1 MSATTRSRV
10 VELSAHNAQ
19 QVTVLAA
26 LSATFMW
33 LLLTMGFM
41 PAMDTF
47 FSTFLRSDVLRNGE
61 RVVYRIA
68 ENRSDDT
75 LTTGTLS
82 TWALVESDPRRAAL
96 EALGNAPLPRAEYI
110 FQPLVALT
118 PLVLV
123 GGFVFA
129 ALFTVVLPSGI
140 GFVRQKIEREILTTL
155 DRIAVAQFGDH
166 TPEDIRRLTRE
177 ISGADVRKLHD
188 LVDVYGMPYSDL
200 ELLQRALRWSDA
212 SAGMQVVRVHDAVKF
227 YMREY
232 FTDRYSNAILGLV
245 YIGAAILIIVIGIR
259 GLKFLP
265 ATDPSVVLGAL
276 GLEFM
281 LLITYAVVLMYGRT
295 EEANHGPTGGGG
307 GEAQYALDA
316 DSQQLL
322 RAFLA
327 TPRASQHNAGDDA

>member
-1 MSATTRSRV
+1 MTATTRSRV
-10 VELSAHNAQ
+10 IELRAHNAQ
-19 QVTVLAA
+19 QVTILLFLAA
-26 LSATFMW
+26 VGSW
-33 LLLTMGFM
+33 LLLTLGFM
-41 PAMDTF
+41 PAMDSF
-47 FSTFLRSDVLRNGE
+47 FSTFLRSNVLRNGE
-61 RVVYRIA
+61 QVLYRIS

-75 LTTGTLS
+75 LTTGALT
-82 TWALVESDPRRAAL
+82 TWALVESDPRHAAM
-96 EALGNAPLPRAEYI
+96 ADHPNAPMRRAEFI

-129 ALFTVVLPSGI
+129 VLFTVVLPPTI
-140 GFVRQKIEREILTTL
+140 GLVRQKIEREILTTL
-155 DRIAVAQFGDH
+155 DRIALAQFGDH
-166 TPEDIRRLTRE
+166 TPDDIRRLIRE
-177 ISGADVRKLHD
+177 ISSADVRKLHD

-200 ELLQRALRWSDA
+200 ELFQRALRWSEA
-212 SAGMQVVRVHDAVKF
+212 APAMQVLRVHDAVKF

-232 FTDRYSNAILGLV
+232 FTDRYSNAILGMV
-245 YIGAAILIIVIGIR
+245 YIGAAVLIIVIGIR

-265 ATDPSVVLGAL
+265 ASDPSVVLGAL

-295 EEANHGPTGGGG
+295 EEVARGGNAP
-307 GEAQYALDA
+307 GEASSITLDA

-327 TPRASQHNAGDDA
+327 TPRSTPAAGGKE